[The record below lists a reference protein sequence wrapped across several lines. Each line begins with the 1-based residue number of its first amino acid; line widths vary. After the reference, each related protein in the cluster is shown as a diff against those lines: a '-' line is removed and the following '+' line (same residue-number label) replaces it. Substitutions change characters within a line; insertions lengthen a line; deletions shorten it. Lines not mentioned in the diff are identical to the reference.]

1 MRTPAPAGPQPSEL
15 IVVAVECAPPAAGV
29 KVVRPRLRLRALH
42 LDPAASTGAPRHQDE
57 PAHNIGAYGAAHDH
71 PRPSVLDNRHS
82 FRDAVRRATMLL
94 MPELN
99 ARPVD
104 PRDTRWEVWSPA
116 YRVFLWSRSN
126 EAWASREFEIGAAD
140 VDDVLDWIREQSDA
154 EMFTLYATVDRGD
167 DLGLVRLAGHGPHG
181 AHN

>member
-1 MRTPAPAGPQPSEL
+1 MCWNSPIRRTTDGIAIATTPEL
-15 IVVAVECAPPAAGV
+15 P
-29 KVVRPRLRLRALH
+29 
-42 LDPAASTGAPRHQDE
+42 D
-57 PAHNIGAYGAAHDH
+57 
-71 PRPSVLDNRHS
+71 
-82 FRDAVRRATMLL
+82 RRATMLL

-116 YRVFLWSRSN
+116 YRIFLWSRSN

-167 DLGLVRLAGHGPHG
+167 DLGLVRLAGTDPTRST
-181 AHN
+181 